1 MRCAIYCRI
10 SLDATGEEL
19 GVTRQLE
26 DCKALASSLG
36 WEVLEVYVDN
46 DISASSGKIRPQYRA
61 MLSAIKAGEIQA
73 VIAWH
78 PVRLDH
84 LTPKGHASAA
94 QRINAA
100 SRNSDS
106 KTSKNPA
113 FTEPGYQGAYRDG
126 VLYVRYD
133 QPAKVRSIGKKA
145 S

>member
-26 DCKALASSLG
+26 DCKALVASLG

-78 PVRLDH
+78 PDRL
-84 LTPKGHASAA
+84 
-94 QRINAA
+94 
-100 SRNSDS
+100 
-106 KTSKNPA
+106 
-113 FTEPGYQGAYRDG
+113 YRKLRDLEELIE
-126 VLYVRYD
+126 VAESSSL
-133 QPAKVRSIGKKA
+133 
-145 S
+145 

>member
-1 MRCAIYCRI
+1 MTSKRTTRKPKFGAPIAEI
-10 SLDATGEEL
+10 PDANA
-19 GVTRQLE
+19 GVSRPAPYWTEVAQHV
-26 DCKALASSLG
+26 KANPG
-36 WEVLEVYVDN
+36 
-46 DISASSGKIRPQYRA
+46 
-61 MLSAIKAGEIQA
+61 
-73 VIAWH
+73 AWH